1 MFGYIITN
9 SNLLNDE
16 DKKYYQSCY
25 CGLCK
30 ALEKEH
36 KNISRM
42 TLNYDM
48 TFLIILLNEV
58 YKDKVENKKLECKCV
73 IHPLKK
79 HTFIQN
85 ELINYVADMN
95 VLLTYYN
102 LLDDWND
109 DKNIAALSYTKLI
122 QKEFDKISLKY
133 PKKAEIIKNNLEK
146 LSNIEKQNILK
157 ADLPAQCCG
166 NFFGEIFSPYEDE
179 YSLKLKKVGE
189 SIGKF
194 IYILD
199 ACIDLKGDI
208 KHKRYNPLIMNS
220 KSEFD
225 DMLNLLMSDVI
236 KNYNELNISNTILE
250 NILYSGIWTKYE
262 LYKKKEE
269 KSK

>member
-1 MFGYIITN
+1 MFGYIIVNTK
-9 SNLLNDE
+9 LLNDE

-58 YKDKVENKKLECKCV
+58 YKDKLENNKLECNCA

-79 HTFIQN
+79 HSFIQN

-95 VLLTYYN
+95 VLISYYN

-109 DKNIAALSYTKLI
+109 DKNIVALSYTKLI
-122 QKEFDKISLKY
+122 QKDFDNVSLKY
-133 PKKAEIIKNNLEK
+133 SKKAKVIKVNLEE
-146 LSNIEKQNILK
+146 LSNIEKKNILK
-157 ADLPAQCCG
+157 ADLPAQCTG
-166 NFFGEIFSPYEDE
+166 NLFGEIFAPYEDE
-179 YSLKLKKVGE
+179 YSESLKKLGE

-199 ACIDLKGDI
+199 ACVDLKGDI

-236 KNYNELNISNTILE
+236 KCYNELNISNTILE

-262 LYKKKEE
+262 LYKKKGE
-269 KSK
+269 KK